1 MSPKEFV
8 NFLNGAIELG
18 NINQLDTN
26 NFKIVNDKVIA
37 IKNDSTPEGVFC
49 TWLKGFLEAAE
60 NPSISPNQFAKITT
74 KLYEVAQK
82 LDKEKDHHNG
92 DLVSSKVNQPFS
104 YGDGV
109 RC

>member
-18 NINQLDTN
+18 NINQLDN
-26 NFKIVNDKVIA
+26 NSFKIVNDKVVI
-37 IKNDSTPEGVFC
+37 IKNDSTPEGIFC

-60 NPSISPNQFAKITT
+60 NPSVSPNQFVKITT
-74 KLYEVAQK
+74 KLYEVSQQ
-82 LDKEKDHHNG
+82 LDKKKSHDNG
-92 DLVSSKVNQPFS
+92 NLVSSKVEQPFS
-104 YGDGV
+104 YGDNT